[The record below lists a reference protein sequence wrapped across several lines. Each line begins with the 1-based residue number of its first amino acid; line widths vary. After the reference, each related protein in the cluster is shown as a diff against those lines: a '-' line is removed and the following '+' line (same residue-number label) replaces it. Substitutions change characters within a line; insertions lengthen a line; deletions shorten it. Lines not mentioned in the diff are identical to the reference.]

1 MFWAHSRFTIGA
13 SIGRSKRV
21 VLYSHHNELMVVIGE
36 HRDQTQFDAFAKILQ
51 SKHFEVPNEPGLYRF
66 EGDEAV

>member
-1 MFWAHSRFTIGA
+1 
-13 SIGRSKRV
+13 
-21 VLYSHHNELMVVIGE
+21 MVVIGE